1 MEFQYIYV
9 EAATS
14 TDWWEPVL
22 AVASGI
28 VALCA
33 LGASLYQ
40 AYLSR
45 LHNRLSVKPHLA
57 LHFEQRPG
65 IYKIELRNDG
75 IGPAIITSAS
85 LMNRGAVVPG
95 DGLALI
101 ANAVALVPECKL
113 VQTEFFKPD
122 FVLPAGKEIAIAT
135 IEHNPIISDFNAYL
149 SGHLELNITY
159 KSAYG
164 EKFTFD
170 SERPK

>member
-1 MEFQYIYV
+1 
-9 EAATS
+9 
-14 TDWWEPVL
+14 
-22 AVASGI
+22 
-28 VALCA
+28 
-33 LGASLYQ
+33 
-40 AYLSR
+40 
-45 LHNRLSVKPHLA
+45 
-57 LHFEQRPG
+57 
-65 IYKIELRNDG
+65 
-75 IGPAIITSAS
+75 
-85 LMNRGAVVPG
+85 MNRGAVVPG